1 VIGEGCRG
9 LPLRR
14 KGIEAQLRGC
24 FFDLL
29 DSGTLHAWHY
39 TPCSQKL
46 TCISSRLVPVRNML
60 FDAEVG
66 VLPARIIGAIWQP
79 PRGGNEANRVL
90 AQNRL
95 HRLTALFKDIR
106 VSSFSDTLWRLM
118 QPRGAQNGIDKERGA
133 ALRGSSRAGRCS
145 SQCHG
150 GAQRQMVVLFF
161 TCSDHVVGT

>member
-1 VIGEGCRG
+1 MV
-9 LPLRR
+9 
-14 KGIEAQLRGC
+14 
-24 FFDLL
+24 
-29 DSGTLHAWHY
+29 LHY
-39 TPCSQKL
+39 IPCSQKL
-46 TCISSRLVPVRNML
+46 TCISARLVPVPNIL

-66 VLPARIIGAIWQP
+66 VLPARIIGAIWQS

-150 GAQRQMVVLFF
+150 GAQRQTAHTMPKVQWSYCSLRVLSMLWEPRWP
-161 TCSDHVVGT
+161 CCRR